1 MQVFA
6 LLGNSEQLQYGNTA
20 QEWFKYTIRK
30 NGKRKGKNKCV
41 NRKTLNTCNV
51 LTSK

>member
-6 LLGNSEQLQYGNTA
+6 LLGNSEQLQYGTE
-20 QEWFKYTIRK
+20 QEWFKDTIRK